1 MTTTP
6 ASARATST
14 PATSTP
20 ATTTPGAGTTPATG
34 PEAGPGF
41 TLRRDA
47 FGKLVLTNSDGDE
60 FVGVMPVRAFPV
72 QAPTRG
78 ISLVRDGGK
87 EVGWIDDLAAISPE
101 LRALVT
107 EELDGREFMPEI
119 KTIHSVSSFATP
131 CTWVVGTDRGETEF
145 VLKGEEDIRRLG
157 AFSLLIADSHGIHFL
172 IRDMFAVDKNSRR
185 ILDRFL

>member
-1 MTTTP
+1 MTT
-6 ASARATST
+6 
-14 PATSTP
+14 
-20 ATTTPGAGTTPATG
+20 
-34 PEAGPGF
+34 F

-47 FGKLVLTNSDGDE
+47 FGKLALTNGDGEE
-60 FVGVMPVRAFPV
+60 FVGVAPVRSFPV
-72 QAPTRG
+72 QAPTKG

-87 EVGWIDDLAAISPE
+87 EVAWIDDLEALPAD

-119 KTIHSVSSFATP
+119 QSIKDVSSFATP
-131 CTWVVGTDRGETEF
+131 CTWTVRTDRGDTAF

-157 AFSLLIADSHGIHFL
+157 AYSLLSADSHGIHFL
-172 IRDMFAVDKNSRR
+172 IRDMFAIDKGSRK

>member
-1 MTTTP
+1 MTI
-6 ASARATST
+6 
-14 PATSTP
+14 
-20 ATTTPGAGTTPATG
+20 
-34 PEAGPGF
+34 F

-47 FGKLVLTNSDGDE
+47 FGKLVLTNAEGEE
-60 FVGVMPVRAFPV
+60 FVGVAPVRSFPV

-87 EVGWIDDLAAISPE
+87 EVAWIDDLEAMPADIRS
-101 LRALVT
+101 LVT

-119 KTIHSVSSFATP
+119 LSIKEVSSFATP
-131 CTWVVGTDRGETEF
+131 STWTVRTDRGDTEF

-157 AFSLLIADSHGIHFL
+157 AYSLLIADSHGIHFL
-172 IRDMFAVDKNSRR
+172 IRDMFAIDKGSRK